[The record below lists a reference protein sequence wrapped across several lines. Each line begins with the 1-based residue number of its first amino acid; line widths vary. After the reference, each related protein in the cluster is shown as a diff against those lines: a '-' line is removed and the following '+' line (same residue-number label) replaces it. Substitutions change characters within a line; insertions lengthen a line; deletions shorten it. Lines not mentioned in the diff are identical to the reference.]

1 MRCLPV
7 VLCALALAGCSS
19 PAAHPQPAPVRAR
32 PAATSTSVGITT
44 TTLAPHAQAIAD
56 IRLYVPALDRTPVR
70 DIVGEDPVAF
80 VEEFK
85 ANYGLGSWISKEQRR
100 LIDAIAAAEAATGEG
115 EPS

>member
-1 MRCLPV
+1 MRQVEDEDVSGAQPP
-7 VLCALALAGCSS
+7 AG
-19 PAAHPQPAPVRAR
+19 PRRLHVERA
-32 PAATSTSVGITT
+32 
-44 TTLAPHAQAIAD
+44 
-56 IRLYVPALDRTPVR
+56 ALDRTPVR